1 MRCAN
6 EQRGQL
12 IMAPSDCGGQA
23 LKRCFGAGVDNLS
36 QNVELINQL
45 NVFPVPDGDT
55 GINLYHTVQRAYR
68 EIEHC
73 DSDDVSVIAGRFA
86 YGALM
91 GARGNSGTIL
101 SQLLKGFANG
111 LGEASTISAERLAVA
126 CKAAVAQSYAAVSA
140 PTEGTILTVAREAA
154 EELQRSTRESASF
167 EQMLER
173 LISAARAS
181 LANTPDLLPILREA
195 GVVDA
200 GGMGLLCFLEGMQ
213 SGPSRPQVSKVQA
226 NASLS
231 APASHAETYGYDVQF
246 LMIGADL
253 DIDRAR
259 RELEQLGWSVI
270 VAGAG
275 ETIKVHIHV
284 DNPAIPLDFAV
295 KYGAALD
302 DVVVENM
309 ELQYQQRLSEGYSLQ
324 DRGDTEPSS
333 VSVVAV
339 VEGEGLRAVYQ
350 DLRCSAIIP
359 GGAGRNPAAEDF
371 VAAINKAPT
380 ERVIILPNDRNIVL
394 AAEQSADFVAG
405 KQVSVVATE
414 TVLQGIGAMLA
425 FGDALDAEADFD
437 TMAPKMRAA
446 AGDIRSVEITRASRA
461 TSIGDLQINHN
472 DFIALVDGMILA
484 ASPDLVA
491 VALDA
496 FSSLQTSGLELAT
509 IYYGAGVSARETDQL
524 IRRLTKSIDGLE
536 FEAVYGG
543 QPLYPFLISVE

>member
-1 MRCAN
+1 M
-6 EQRGQL
+6 
-12 IMAPSDCGGQA
+12 MAPPNCAGQA
-23 LKRCFGAGVDNLS
+23 LKRCLGAGVDNLS

-55 GINLYHTVQRAYR
+55 GINMYHTVRRAYR
-68 EIEHC
+68 EIERC
-73 DSDDVSVIAGRFA
+73 DSDDVSAIAGRFA

-101 SQLLKGFANG
+101 SQLLKGFADG
-111 LGEASTISAERLAVA
+111 LGEASTISVEGLAVA
-126 CKAAVAQSYAAVSA
+126 CQAAAAQGYASVSA

-154 EELQRSTRESASF
+154 EALQRSDRGSASLPK
-167 EQMLER
+167 MLER
-173 LISAARAS
+173 LVSAAQAS

-213 SGPSRPQVSKVQA
+213 NRTSPRQVARPQ
-226 NASLS
+226 LTETMP
-231 APASHAETYGYDVQF
+231 APAVPAESYGYDVQF

-253 DIDRAR
+253 SIDQAR

-275 ETIKVHIHV
+275 EKIKVHIHAR
-284 DNPAIPLDFAV
+284 NPAIPLDFAI
-295 KYGAALD
+295 KSGAALD

-309 ELQYQQRLSEGYSLQ
+309 DLQYRQRLSEGLSLP
-324 DRGDTEPSS
+324 DRGDTVPMG

-350 DLRCSAIIP
+350 ELRCGAIIP
-359 GGAGRNPAAEDF
+359 GGAGRNPATEDF
-371 VAAINKAPT
+371 VAAINEAPSA
-380 ERVIILPNDRNIVL
+380 RVIILPNDRNIVL
-394 AAEQSADFVAG
+394 AAQQAADLVPG
-405 KQVSVVATE
+405 RQVSVVATK

-425 FGDALDAEADFD
+425 FGDALDAEADFAA
-437 TMAPKMRAA
+437 TASRMRAA
-446 AGDIRSVEITRASRA
+446 ADDIRSIEITRASRSA
-461 TSIGDLQINHN
+461 AVGDLQIKQNY
-472 DFIALVDGMILA
+472 FIALVDGTICA
-484 ASPDLVA
+484 ASPDLDAVA
-491 VALDA
+491 VEALSA
-496 FSSLQTSGLELAT
+496 AQTSGAELAT
-509 IYYGAGVSARETDQL
+509 FYYGAGVSARDTDRL
-524 IRRLTKSIDGLE
+524 IRRLTKSVGGLE

>member
-1 MRCAN
+1 MP
-6 EQRGQL
+6 E
-12 IMAPSDCGGQA
+12 CGGQA

-36 QNVELINQL
+36 QNVEFINQL

-55 GINLYHTVQRAYR
+55 GINMFLTVRRAYR
-68 EIEHC
+68 EIERC
-73 DSDDVSVIAGRFA
+73 DSNDASVIAKRFA

-101 SQLLKGFANG
+101 SQLLKGFADG
-111 LGEASTISAERLAVA
+111 LGEASTISAKRLAVA
-126 CKAAVAQSYAAVSA
+126 CKAAVRQGYASVSA

-154 EELQRSTRESASF
+154 EDLQRSDCRSASLK
-167 EQMLER
+167 QMLER
-173 LISAARAS
+173 LISAAQAS
-181 LANTPDLLPILREA
+181 LAKTPDLLPILREA

-213 SGPSRPQVSKVQA
+213 NGTSPRQVTVSQPTA
-226 NASLS
+226 TMP
-231 APASHAETYGYDVQF
+231 APAVHAETYGYDVQF

-253 DIDRAR
+253 DIDQTR

-275 ETIKVHIHV
+275 EKIKVHIHV
-284 DNPAIPLDFAV
+284 DNPAIPLDFAI
-295 KYGAALD
+295 KTGAALD

-309 ELQYQQRLSEGYSLQ
+309 ELQYRQRLSGGLSLQ
-324 DRGDTEPSS
+324 DRDDARPLS

-339 VEGEGLRAVYQ
+339 VEGDGLRAVYR

-359 GGAGRNPAAEDF
+359 GGAGRNPATEHF

-394 AAEQSADFVAG
+394 AAEQAADIVAE

-425 FGDALDAEADFD
+425 FGDALDANADFD
-437 TMAPKMRAA
+437 AMASKMRAA
-446 AGDIRSVEITRASRA
+446 GGDIRSVEITRASRA
-461 TSIGDLQINHN
+461 TSLGDVRVNQN
-472 DFIALVDGMILA
+472 DFIALVDGTICS
-484 ASPDLVA
+484 ASPDLENA
-491 VALDA
+491 AAEALA
-496 FSSLQTSGLELAT
+496 SLQTSGAELAT
-509 IYYGAGVSARETDQL
+509 IYYGAGVSALESDQL
-524 IRRLTKSIDGLE
+524 IRRLTMSIKGLE

-543 QPLYPFLISVE
+543 QSLYPFLISVE

>member
-1 MRCAN
+1 M
-6 EQRGQL
+6 
-12 IMAPSDCGGQA
+12 MATPDCGGRA
-23 LKRCFGAGVDNLS
+23 LKRCFAAGVDNLS

-55 GINLYHTVQRAYR
+55 GINMYHTVQRAYR
-68 EIEHC
+68 EIERC
-73 DSDDVSVIAGRFA
+73 DSDDVSAIAGRFA

-101 SQLLKGFANG
+101 SQLLKGFADG
-111 LGEASTISAERLAVA
+111 LGEASTISAERLAA
-126 CKAAVAQSYAAVSA
+126 AFQAAVAQGYASVSA
-140 PTEGTILTVAREAA
+140 PTEGTILTVARETA
-154 EELQRSTRESASF
+154 EDLQRSNRGSASLRK
-167 EQMLER
+167 MLKQ
-173 LISAARAS
+173 LVSAAQAS
-181 LANTPDLLPILREA
+181 LANTPELLPILREA

-213 SGPSRPQVSKVQA
+213 NGTSRRQVTRFQP
-226 NASLS
+226 NASIPT
-231 APASHAETYGYDVQF
+231 PAAHAESYGYDVQF

-253 DIDRAR
+253 SIDQAR

-275 ETIKVHIHV
+275 EKIKVHIHAH
-284 DNPAIPLDFAV
+284 NPAIPLDFAI
-295 KYGAALD
+295 KSGAALD

-309 ELQYQQRLSEGYSLQ
+309 DLQYQQRLSDGLSLP
-324 DRGDTEPSS
+324 DRADAQSLG

-359 GGAGRNPAAEDF
+359 GGAGRNPATEDF

-380 ERVIILPNDRNIVL
+380 EHIIILPNDRNIEL
-394 AAEQSADFVAG
+394 AARQAADLVAE

-414 TVLQGIGAMLA
+414 TVLQGVGAMLA
-425 FGDALDAEADFD
+425 FGDALDADADFV
-437 TMAPKMRAA
+437 TMASKMRAA
-446 AGDIRSVEITRASRA
+446 ADDIRSVEITRASRS
-461 TSIGDLQINHN
+461 TSHGDLQINQN
-472 DFIALVDGMILA
+472 DYIALVDGTIRA
-484 ASPDLVA
+484 ASPDLDEVA
-491 VALDA
+491 VDALA
-496 FSSLQTSGLELAT
+496 ALQTLGAELAT
-509 IYYGAGVSARETDQL
+509 IYYGAGVSALESEQL
-524 IRRLTKSIDGLE
+524 IRRLTKSIGGLE

>member
-36 QNVELINQL
+36 QNVDLINQL

-68 EIEHC
+68 EIERC

-101 SQLLKGFANG
+101 SQLLKGFADG
-111 LGEASTISAERLAVA
+111 LGEASTISAERLTVA

-154 EELQRSTRESASF
+154 EDLQRSDRGSESLRK
-167 EQMLER
+167 MLER
-173 LISAARAS
+173 LVSAAQAS

-195 GVVDA
+195 DVVDA

-213 SGPSRPQVSKVQA
+213 NGPSRTQVTSFQPTARKP
-226 NASLS
+226 
-231 APASHAETYGYDVQF
+231 APAVHAESYGYDVQF

-253 DIDRAR
+253 DIDEAR

-270 VAGAG
+270 VASAG
-275 ETIKVHIHV
+275 ETIKVHIHAH
-284 DNPAIPLDFAV
+284 NPAIPLDFAI
-295 KYGAALD
+295 KSGAALD

-309 ELQYQQRLSEGYSLQ
+309 ELQYRQRQSEGLSLPV
-324 DRGDTEPSS
+324 RGDTEPSG

-350 DLRCSAIIP
+350 DLCCSAIVP

-371 VAAINKAPT
+371 VAAINEAPS

-394 AAEQSADFVAG
+394 AAQQAADFVAG
-405 KQVSVVATE
+405 KQVSVIATE

-437 TMAPKMRAA
+437 ATATKMRAA
-446 AGDIRSVEITRASRA
+446 AGDIRSVEITRASRSTA
-461 TSIGDLQINHN
+461 IGDLQINQN
-472 DFIALVDGMILA
+472 DFIALVDGTICA
-484 ASPDLVA
+484 ASPNLDDVA
-491 VALDA
+491 AEALA
-496 FSSLQTSGLELAT
+496 ALQTSGAELAT

-524 IRRLTKSIDGLE
+524 IRRLTKSIGGLE